1 MQILNPIPPIPTM
14 TRNPKPQ
21 KADRNPK
28 EDSLMG
34 AFDQPPGTAFRKWNF
49 SIGDRGLYGFRV

>member
-14 TRNPKPQ
+14 TRNPKPP
-21 KADRNPK
+21 KADRIPK
-28 EDSLMG
+28 EDSLIG

-49 SIGDRGLYGFRV
+49 SIGDRGL